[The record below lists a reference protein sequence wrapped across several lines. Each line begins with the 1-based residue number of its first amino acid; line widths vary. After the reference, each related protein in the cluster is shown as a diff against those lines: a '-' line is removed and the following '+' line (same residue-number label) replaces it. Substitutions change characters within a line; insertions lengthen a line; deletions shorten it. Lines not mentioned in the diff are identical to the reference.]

1 MPSRR
6 TARRAAALAVPLL
19 ATVAAA
25 AVYLGVSPLG
35 DDAVAAQDPSGA
47 EPSATAS
54 STPTAAAEPSPT
66 AEPAPAWTPA
76 PYAVDYPLYGS
87 TEMVRFIESAVV
99 AERAYFD
106 IGWWTMGTTGRK
118 VVNDA
123 IREIVIQNPYA
134 LIDSAQVYVGPSGQ
148 ATQMTPGY
156 QYDLS
161 TRVERREETLRAV
174 TAALESLE
182 LEGMSKA
189 EKVRA
194 IHDYVA
200 RAATYDWDAAARIE
214 AGEDAPESQ
223 EAYGILVTGTAVCG
237 GYADAFNAIARAAGL
252 DTVVVTGYVAEDGK
266 KIRHAWNMVRIKGTW
281 RVVDVTWDDLDVEP
295 VPHDYVLLAQ
305 DDPLLDSRTADKAW
319 MVDARIADYS
329 G

>member
-1 MPSRR
+1 MPARR
-6 TARRAAALAVPLL
+6 TARLSAAVGVPLL
-19 ATVAAA
+19 AAVAAA
-25 AVYLGVSPLG
+25 AVYLGTASAG
-35 DDAVAAQDPSGA
+35 DDAAAAREPSGVEA
-47 EPSATAS
+47 SATAS
-54 STPTAAAEPSPT
+54 STPVASAEPSPT

-87 TEMVRFIESAVV
+87 TEMVRFIESAIV

-118 VVNDA
+118 AVNDA
-123 IREIVIQNPYA
+123 VREIVIQNPYA

-148 ATQMTPGY
+148 ATQLTPGY

-174 TAALESLE
+174 TTALESLE
-182 LEGMSKA
+182 LDGLSKVA
-189 EKVRA
+189 KVEA

-200 RAATYDWDAAARIE
+200 RAATYDWDAAARID

-252 DTVVVTGYVAEDGK
+252 DTVVVTGKVDRDGDT
-266 KIRHAWNMVRIKGTW
+266 IRHAWNMVRIKGAW

-295 VPHDYVLLAQ
+295 VPHDYLLLAQ
-305 DDPLLDSRTADKAW
+305 DDPLLDSRTADKTW
-319 MVDARIADYS
+319 MVDSRIADYA